1 MAPHAIV
8 HVAIPAP
15 NPAVLGPFYAEL
27 FGWKLHDPT
36 FNNYHPFHADSGP
49 NGAFVQVNDTT
60 GPKVGEV
67 VIHVSTDDIDAT
79 LARVEALG
87 GKTLHPKTEIPQYWL
102 VCSVCR
108 SGGQSHRTRNAHEPA
123 ILKPAGMRR
132 GVPSSSSYAYFSV
145 ATGER
150 AAREARPSLSM
161 PCRSRARVPSSRHK
175 GACMWHEHR
184 SGRAPGFNARP

>member
-87 GKTLHPKTEIPQYWL
+87 GKTLHPKTEIPHTGWFAL
-102 VCSVCR
+102 F
-108 SGGQSHRTRNAHEPA
+108 AD
-123 ILKPAGMRR
+123 PAGNRIALVTLMSQ
-132 GVPSSSSYAYFSV
+132 PS
-145 ATGER
+145 
-150 AAREARPSLSM
+150 
-161 PCRSRARVPSSRHK
+161 
-175 GACMWHEHR
+175 
-184 SGRAPGFNARP
+184 